1 MKIRAQWLPSVLVAA
16 LFAVVLSGPAPARAQ
31 APTETRLAE
40 PGEIQEL
47 RLADGSTLIGRV
59 IRAGDPIR
67 FELSSGGVIDVSVA
81 QVRGLRAVEGEL
93 HDGELWRPDPSSNRL
108 FFGPTA
114 RMVGAGHGY
123 LAVFEAFFPSVS
135 VGLTDRATIGAGTLL
150 IGDVGDERPFWLV
163 PKLQVVAQER
173 AQVALGALAIVSGD
187 NTAGIL
193 YGVAT
198 LGEPDQAVTLGVGYG
213 WVNDQLADIPAF
225 LLGGETRVAKG
236 VKLITE
242 NYLIPTGEGEHQVL
256 LSAGPRFFGER
267 LTADLGIAI
276 APTDGGG
283 FFPLVN
289 FVYNW

>member
-1 MKIRAQWLPSVLVAA
+1 
-16 LFAVVLSGPAPARAQ
+16 
-31 APTETRLAE
+31 
-40 PGEIQEL
+40 
-47 RLADGSTLIGRV
+47 
-59 IRAGDPIR
+59 
-67 FELSSGGVIDVSVA
+67 
-81 QVRGLRAVEGEL
+81 
-93 HDGELWRPDPSSNRL
+93 
-108 FFGPTA
+108 
-114 RMVGAGHGY
+114 
-123 LAVFEAFFPSVS
+123 
-135 VGLTDRATIGAGTLL
+135 
-150 IGDVGDERPFWLV
+150 VGDERPFWLV